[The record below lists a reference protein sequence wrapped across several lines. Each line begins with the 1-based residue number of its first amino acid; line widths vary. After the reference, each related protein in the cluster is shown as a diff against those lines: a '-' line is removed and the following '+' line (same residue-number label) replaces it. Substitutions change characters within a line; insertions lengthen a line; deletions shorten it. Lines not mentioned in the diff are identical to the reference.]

1 VIRQYPYIVAYCVKD
16 EEVQLLLVV
25 HTSRR
30 WPKQMP

>member
-1 VIRQYPYIVAYCVKD
+1 VAYCVKD

>member
-1 VIRQYPYIVAYCVKD
+1 VAYCIKN